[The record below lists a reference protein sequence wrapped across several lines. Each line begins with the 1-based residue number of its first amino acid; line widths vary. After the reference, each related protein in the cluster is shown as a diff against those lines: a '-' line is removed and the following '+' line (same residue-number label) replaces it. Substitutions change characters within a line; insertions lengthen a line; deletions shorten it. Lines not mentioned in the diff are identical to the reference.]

1 MRYSDLL
8 QLRVGLVF
16 THTTHIETMEFT
28 LRNCAEQSSSKST
41 EETNNN
47 LPPLL
52 HLQLPVSLLS
62 NLSSQSRLLVSRE
75 ELGQQANDDN
85 PSLKIKVAAGDGT
98 NRKQTKDDEIYTL
111 QTETGNSIHREWYQ
125 STTKTNLPVTKK
137 ELQKIGTTNKC
148 YKLIVDLKKIGEK
161 TRRLYKL
168 EQENKKRKEI
178 VRLDGDEVILPPI
191 KRGRV
196 SEKPSQPKKQQVGQ
210 KKTAK
215 PPTRKRRRT
224 VDPTVDGWF
233 PDTDDLNRRAVS
245 KDDHSNIV
253 RLHGLPVG
261 VKPEHI
267 RKFFQGLDPS
277 LIFVLPSNKTALDGW
292 DVQYD
297 SYNLASAGR
306 IKIDRCS
313 NVFRVFVKFQS
324 ALVADAAIER
334 SGEWIGLDKESAA
347 IRQDGMKGAAIS
359 VSPVPKRVA
368 SYLQKN
374 MAINCKV
381 GVSIAETKIGIEQQL
396 GNVIHMAWI
405 MASKKLKIEYI
416 ITKKDLTI
424 LGKAHAFPTNSSEY
438 KSSVTR
444 YNSLIDLHE
453 KIEMNLGHSMTH
465 TFDPSCMQDPAHR
478 ITQSVSNWILDEIDI
493 IGKLLKESRHAN
505 NFWSKSKVSD
515 NAGMVV

>member
-1 MRYSDLL
+1 
-8 QLRVGLVF
+8 
-16 THTTHIETMEFT
+16 MEFT

-62 NLSSQSRLLVSRE
+62 NLSSRSRLLVSRE
-75 ELGQQANDDN
+75 ELGQQANDEH
-85 PSLKIKVAAGDGT
+85 PSLTIKVAAGDDT
-98 NRKQTKDDEIYTL
+98 NHKQTSDDERYTL
-111 QTETGNSIHREWYQ
+111 QTETGNSINREWYQ
-125 STTKTNLPVTKK
+125 STTKTNVPATKK

-148 YKLIVDLKKIGEK
+148 YKLLDDPTSIVDLKKIGEK

-245 KDDHSNIV
+245 KDDHSNI
-253 RLHGLPVG
+253 
-261 VKPEHI
+261 
-267 RKFFQGLDPS
+267 GLDPS

-297 SYNLASAGR
+297 SYDLASAGR

-313 NVFRVFVKFQS
+313 NVFRVFVKLQS

-347 IRQDGMKGAAIS
+347 IGKDGMKGAAIS
-359 VSPVPKRVA
+359 VSSVPKRIA
-368 SYLQKN
+368 SYLQKI

-381 GVSIAETKIGIEQQL
+381 GVSIAETKIEIGIEQQL
-396 GNVIHMAWI
+396 GN
-405 MASKKLKIEYI
+405 
-416 ITKKDLTI
+416 DLTI

-453 KIEMNLGHSMTH
+453 KIEMNLGLAMTH

-478 ITQSVSNWILDEIDI
+478 ITQSVSNWILDEIDF